1 MRTPPACRI
10 HDTHFV
16 LGGMQ
21 AVAELSIPGV
31 VVNATDLELF
41 AARDSNT
48 WGDRMM
54 CVCLREGALKTTLA
68 ALTTFATLLLHSF

>member
-1 MRTPPACRI
+1 
-10 HDTHFV
+10 
-16 LGGMQ
+16 MQ

-54 CVCLREGALKTTLA
+54 CVWLPTPQKAPLSLLRDM
-68 ALTTFATLLLHSF
+68 F